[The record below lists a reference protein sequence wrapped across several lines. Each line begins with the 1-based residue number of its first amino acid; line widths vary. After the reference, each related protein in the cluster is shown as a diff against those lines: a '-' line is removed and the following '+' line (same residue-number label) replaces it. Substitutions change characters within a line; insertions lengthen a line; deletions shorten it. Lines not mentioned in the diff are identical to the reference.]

1 MGRIKDKA
9 PSISMWTYP
18 RCSGFLDD
26 KGLRVLGLGFFRG
39 LGFRG
44 LGFRGLGV

>member
-1 MGRIKDKA
+1 MPKAKARIRKTAAILRRVGWAVD
-9 PSISMWTYP
+9 P
-18 RCSGFLDD
+18 RLKS
-26 KGLRVLGLGFFRG
+26 

>member
-1 MGRIKDKA
+1 MGFGWVWGRI
-9 PSISMWTYP
+9 
-18 RCSGFLDD
+18 
-26 KGLRVLGLGFFRG
+26 LGGVGFRG